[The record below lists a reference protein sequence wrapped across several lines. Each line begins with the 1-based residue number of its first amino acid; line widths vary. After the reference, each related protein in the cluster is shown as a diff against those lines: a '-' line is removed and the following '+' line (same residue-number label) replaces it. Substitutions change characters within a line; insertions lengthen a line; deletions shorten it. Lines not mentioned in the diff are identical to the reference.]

1 MANLQRLIIGGR
13 PATIAFM
20 TAYGGDLVEPANAA
34 IAVATF
40 ADGGVAHYVVG
51 TPTTA
56 EDAGHPF
63 HGNQWTSGTFGL
75 PPSASDPAPGS
86 SYMYHSTNAKNVPSI
101 AKKGLVR
108 PTKGIGDAPI
118 SLSPHLDS
126 VHTWAGLIGNKDQE
140 TAVLRTKRAG
150 LALEQHEPG
159 EYDKRDVGAE
169 DATFRP
175 IAADRLEVYHEGQWK
190 KLTPKT
196 LIAPRNTDN
205 TPIHVAADDH
215 VDKVKVAVKYAFMQG
230 RAAVDRVK
238 LKEALKD
245 RSEVG
250 MHVAMDDA
258 KAAVH
263 AALLKALPPA
273 LLAVHNAGGHA
284 GMAAVHERMPL
295 SRAAGGGNPNHDAK
309 GQFSASD
316 TTAGI
321 TDQDW
326 DLVSSYVTGPRVNE
340 ALNGGRELDDDDR
353 RHLEAL
359 DKIIAAQPKIS
370 AGTELLRSVSKED
383 FDRILNDPSHVQGG
397 FMSTSQSLDAV
408 HEGIYQNDLENEG
421 MGLLK
426 VEVGEGVHGL
436 DVNKTMP
443 DDYNSFPSQEEVIL
457 DRGLTVT
464 VLGKEK
470 DTITKDP
477 SGLWDDLKLP
487 TLRIRV
493 SKPDKKGRIGA
504 SGDWGHAGR
513 PGEVGGSSSGGGA
526 REASIK
532 VLTVKEAIPLILAGK
547 VVELKNPGK
556 VNTLLTKLAAISKD
570 AVKRGEK
577 APNYDACKIAVA
589 GASFFCGDPVKT
601 KEYPNGMPR
610 VAMPQLG
617 GVPRPGSAA
626 DKLPKDDKG
635 AVDAA
640 PEFLDYLERR
650 GISSKS
656 ESVRAESLMAS
667 QAQMDGPK
675 IAKRVAK
682 EDWTSEKPVFISR
695 DNYIIDGHHN
705 WAAQVGRAATKSGDK
720 LSELKIRA
728 IRVDAPIS
736 EVLKL
741 AKTWSVRQGL
751 GAKSVAAEASLL
763 DRVKALFGFRTAAP
777 QRKGQPHSTVGPFG
791 LAFNVSD
798 PNAVAWARE
807 HAAELAQGLSDTTE
821 QDIRDAIA
829 SNLEG
834 DIDQGDAYDE
844 ILDAIG
850 DDDRAEMIARTE
862 TMTASNQGTL
872 TSWDQATEAGLLTGD
887 ELKEW
892 IATSGCC
899 DECADLDGEQVA
911 LDADFSSGDDAP
923 PAHPNCRCTIGMAV
937 AGETGDE
944 GGDDAG

>member
-13 PATIAFM
+13 PATVAFM

-295 SRAAGGGNPNHDAK
+295 SRAAAFNEDETRDDHGRWTGT
-309 GQFSASD
+309 GQD
-316 TTAGI
+316 
-321 TDQDW
+321 
-326 DLVSSYVTGPRVNE
+326 PE
-340 ALNGGRELDDDDR
+340 
-353 RHLEAL
+353 
-359 DKIIAAQPKIS
+359 KIAAIVAKIPLNHPDRP
-370 AGTELLRSVSKED
+370 AGGLPTDRAVRQAVADAED
-383 FDRILNDPSHVQGG
+383 GRDFG
-397 FMSTSQSLDAV
+397 
-408 HEGIYQNDLENEG
+408 EG
-421 MGLLK
+421 MVAVEAVGALRPTESSMMTPTEHFVERYRKGWPVKPPVVDQTGAILDGHHRVASAEAAGRARIFVVRVAAPKPKGL
-426 VEVGEGVHGL
+426 
-436 DVNKTMP
+436 
-443 DDYNSFPSQEEVIL
+443 EEV
-457 DRGLTVT
+457 RTA
-464 VLGKEK
+464 
-470 DTITKDP
+470 
-477 SGLWDDLKLP
+477 
-487 TLRIRV
+487 
-493 SKPDKKGRIGA
+493 A

-798 PNAVAWARE
+798 PNTVAWARE

-937 AGETGDE
+937 AGETDDE
-944 GGDDAG
+944 GDDDAG